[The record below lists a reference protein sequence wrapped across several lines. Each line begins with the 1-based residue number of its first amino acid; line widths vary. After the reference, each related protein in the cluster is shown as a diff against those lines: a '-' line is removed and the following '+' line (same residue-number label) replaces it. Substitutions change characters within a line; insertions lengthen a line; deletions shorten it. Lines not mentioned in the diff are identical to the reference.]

1 MKVIIENKKSQQ
13 VRIVDL
19 SSLTISQFETMY
31 NIEEWEI
38 IKYIHRY

>member
-1 MKVIIENKKSQQ
+1 MVVIVKNEKSQQ

-31 NIEEWEI
+31 NVEEWEI